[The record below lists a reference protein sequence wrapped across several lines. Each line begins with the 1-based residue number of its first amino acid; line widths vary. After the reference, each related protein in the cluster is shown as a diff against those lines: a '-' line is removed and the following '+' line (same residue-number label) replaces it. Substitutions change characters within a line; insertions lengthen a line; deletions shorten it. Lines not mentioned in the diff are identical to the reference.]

1 MRCIRRLFSAFPCA
15 ALPLTRRLYRRS
27 NILQV
32 QEQLK
37 PFSGWEELEIRKT
50 QLETVIN
57 QLEKRIAQ
65 TQDRSRVTVSRS
77 NGVFQYYIRAP
88 KTASHKGKYVQS
100 KNIKTVQ
107 KIVQKEYDRKTI
119 KACKLQLKIIKKLLQ
134 EKNSIEKVYD
144 KMPAGK
150 QVLTTPATTPDNIY
164 AKNWTAQPYTPK
176 PFSPGD
182 PEYYTTT
189 GQRVRSKSEIIIAT
203 ILEKLHIPYRY
214 EYPLQIGTRTMHPDF
229 YCLNTRTHK
238 EFIWEHF
245 GMMDNPDYAEN
256 FVQKMQTFNNNN
268 YYLGKNL
275 IVTFESKNLPL
286 NPKMAERILKNY
298 LA

>member
-15 ALPLTRRLYRRS
+15 ALPLMRRLYRRS
-27 NILQV
+27 NISQV
-32 QEQLK
+32 QEQLP
-37 PFSGWEELEIRKT
+37 PFSCWEELEIRKT

-57 QLEKRIAQ
+57 QLEKRI
-65 TQDRSRVTVSRS
+65 TQNQDTSKVTVSRS

-88 KTASHKGKYVQS
+88 KTASHKGKYIQS

-119 KACKLQLKIIKKLLQ
+119 KACKLQLKLIKKLLQ

-144 KMPAGK
+144 KIPAGK

-182 PEYYTTT
+182 PEFYTTT

-203 ILEKLHIPYRY
+203 ILEKFHIPYRY
-214 EYPLQIGTRTMHPDF
+214 EYPLQIGPRTMHPDF

-286 NPKMAERILKNY
+286 NPKMAERILRNY